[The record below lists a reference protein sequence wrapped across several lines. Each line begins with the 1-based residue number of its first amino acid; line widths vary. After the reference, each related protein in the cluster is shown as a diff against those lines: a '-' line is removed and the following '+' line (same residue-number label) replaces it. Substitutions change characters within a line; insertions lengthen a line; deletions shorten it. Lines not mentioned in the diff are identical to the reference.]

1 MLGRENEAEREEEAD
16 REEDVE
22 DARRIPSEFG
32 DVGGRLQSA
41 SCIYPS
47 SHWDSPAILRSGGN
61 GTSRGL
67 ASSQVES
74 RYICHELRTT

>member
-32 DVGGRLQSA
+32 DVGGRLKLA
-41 SCIYPS
+41 SCMSVVIGTHLPFCE
-47 SHWDSPAILRSGGN
+47 AGVMGLRG
-61 GTSRGL
+61 
-67 ASSQVES
+67 V
-74 RYICHELRTT
+74 